1 LPRESGLIRND
12 AVEKGHRLGVVDSVK
27 NTQQESHSA
36 SAHQTVTEAIKLK
49 TGKKTIT
56 ISTTEQKL
64 SAHAGQTSFW
74 GFLHLRKFR
83 RVLAEALPHRRTSPN
98 ALKATEIALGFIAGI
113 LAGAD
118 KLTRIAHLRDDP
130 LLPEVLEIKR
140 MPSQSTLSRFLGGF
154 DGAARNLRSFRA
166 LWSYTMRSLPS
177 RRGGYTLDLD
187 STSLLHEDGRQE
199 GVKVGYTRKGLK
211 PCLKPL
217 LAVLEEAKL
226 VAQFWLRSGN
236 APCASNVL
244 SFTLELLSNL
254 PRHLRLRLVR
264 ADSGFCEDRWLSLL
278 EERNLAY
285 IVVALLHHKITSL
298 LRQETIWKPSAV
310 AGTDVAEVIYRGVR
324 WSRDRRLILIRHRVA
339 EKRRSGGKMLI
350 ECPGFTYQA
359 LVTSLPSTV
368 APIEVWRDYNGRA
381 GVENVIKE
389 LVHGF
394 GLSKLCCK
402 SFWATEAALSLVV
415 LTYNLSVLFAR
426 HLGWLQKVT
435 IGTLRFRLF
444 STAGILSHAQGG
456 TQIKLGIPIR
466 NRPWWRAIWEKLLSE
481 FPNCNAVAQTP

>member
-1 LPRESGLIRND
+1 M
-12 AVEKGHRLGVVDSVK
+12 K
-27 NTQQESHSA
+27 NHQQKSHTA
-36 SAHQTVTEAIKLK
+36 STHQTVTEAIKLK
-49 TGKKTIT
+49 TGQKTIT
-56 ISTTEQKL
+56 ISTTEQRL
-64 SAHAGQTSFW
+64 SAHAGQTTFW

-83 RVLAEALPHRRTSPN
+83 PALAAALPHVRTSPN
-98 ALKATEIALGFIAGI
+98 AFKVTEIALGFIAGI

-118 KLTRIAHLRDDP
+118 KLTRIAHLRGDP
-130 LLPEVLEIKR
+130 LLPEVMEIKR

-154 DGAARNLRSFRA
+154 DGAAKNLRSFRA
-166 LWSYTMRSLPS
+166 LWHYAMRRLPS
-177 RRGGYTLDLD
+177 LRGGYTLDLD

-236 APCASNVL
+236 SPCASNVV

-278 EERNLAY
+278 EEHRLPY
-285 IVVALLHHKITSL
+285 IVVGVLHHKITSL
-298 LRQETIWKPSAV
+298 LRKETIWQPSAV
-310 AGTDVAEVIYRGVR
+310 PGTDVSELIYRGAR
-324 WSRDRRLILIRHRVA
+324 WSRERRLILIRHRLST
-339 EKRRSGGKMLI
+339 KTRTGGKMLI
-350 ECPGFTYQA
+350 DCPGYAYQA
-359 LVTSLPSTV
+359 LVTSLPSDV

-389 LVHGF
+389 LVYGF
-394 GLSKLCCK
+394 GLPKLCCK
-402 SFWATEAALSLVV
+402 SFWATEAALSLAV

-426 HLGWLQKVT
+426 HLGWLDKVT

-444 STAGILSHAQGG
+444 STAGILSHAQG
-456 TQIKLGIPIR
+456 TTHIKMGIPLQ
-466 NRPWWRAIWEKLLSE
+466 NRPWWQAIWEKLLSE
-481 FPNCNAVAQTP
+481 FPNCNAVAQSP

>member
-1 LPRESGLIRND
+1 MKE
-12 AVEKGHRLGVVDSVK
+12 
-27 NTQQESHSA
+27 TQQQSHTA
-36 SAHQTVTEAIKLK
+36 SAHQTVTEVIKLK
-49 TGKKTIT
+49 TGQKTIA
-56 ISTTEQKL
+56 ITTTDQKL
-64 SAHAGQTSFW
+64 SAHAGQTTFW

-83 RVLAEALPHRRTSPN
+83 AALAASLPHRRTSPN
-98 ALKATEIALGFIAGI
+98 ALKVTEIALGFIAGI

-118 KLTRIAHLRDDP
+118 KLTRIAHLRGDP
-130 LLPEVLEIKR
+130 LLPHVMEIKR
-140 MPSQSTLSRFLGGF
+140 MPSQSTFSRFFSGF
-154 DGAARNLRSFRA
+154 DGAASNLRSFRA
-166 LWSYTMRSLPS
+166 LWHYAMRRLPS

-187 STSLLHEDGRQE
+187 STSLLHEDGKQE

-236 APCASNVL
+236 APCASNVVG
-244 SFTLELLSNL
+244 FTHELLSNL

-278 EERNLAY
+278 EERKLPY
-285 IVVALLHHKITSL
+285 IVVAALHHKITSL
-298 LRQETIWKPSAV
+298 LRRETIWQPSAV
-310 AGTDVAEVIYRGVR
+310 PGSDVAEVIYRGAR
-324 WSRDRRLILIRHRVA
+324 WSRDRRLILIRHRLT
-339 EKRRSGGKMLI
+339 EKTRTGGKMLL
-350 ECPGFTYQA
+350 ECPGYAYQA
-359 LVTSLPSTV
+359 LVTSLPPSRS
-368 APIEVWRDYNGRA
+368 PIEVWRDYNGRA

-394 GLSKLCCK
+394 GLPKLCCQ
-402 SFWATEAALSLVV
+402 SFWATEAALSLAV
-415 LTYNLSVLFAR
+415 LTYNLSVLFMR
-426 HLGWLQKVT
+426 HLGWLEKLT

-456 TQIKLGIPIR
+456 THIKLGIPLR
-466 NRPWWRAIWEKLLSE
+466 NRPWWRAIWEKLLCE

>member
-1 LPRESGLIRND
+1 M
-12 AVEKGHRLGVVDSVK
+12 KK
-27 NTQQESHSA
+27 TQQKSHSA
-36 SAHQTVTEAIKLK
+36 SAHQTVTEVIKLK
-49 TGKKTIT
+49 TGRKTIT
-56 ISTTEQKL
+56 IGTTEQRL
-64 SAHAGQTSFW
+64 SAHAGQTTFW
-74 GFLHLRKFR
+74 GFLHRVKFR
-83 RVLAEALPHRRTSPN
+83 ATLAAALPHVRTSPN
-98 ALKATEIALGFIAGI
+98 ALKVTEIALGFIAGI

-118 KLTRIAHLRDDP
+118 KLTRIAHLRGDP
-130 LLPEVLEIKR
+130 LLPEVMEIKR
-140 MPSQSTLSRFLGGF
+140 LPSQSTLSRFLGGF
-154 DGAARNLRSFRA
+154 DGAASNLRCFRA
-166 LWSYTMRSLPS
+166 LYHYAMRRLPS

-187 STSLLHEDGRQE
+187 STSLLHEDGGQE

-236 APCASNVL
+236 APCASNVV

-254 PRHLRLRLVR
+254 PRHIRLRLVR

-278 EERNLAY
+278 EERKLPY
-285 IVVALLHHKITSL
+285 IIVAVLHQKITSL
-298 LRQETIWKPSAV
+298 LRKETIWQKSPV
-310 AGTDVAEVIYRGVR
+310 PGTEVAEVIYRGSR

-339 EKRRSGGKMLI
+339 EKTRTGGKMLLD
-350 ECPGFTYQA
+350 CPGYAYQA
-359 LVTSLPSTV
+359 LVTSLPLGV
-368 APIEVWRDYNGRA
+368 PPIEVWRDYNGRA

-394 GLSKLCCK
+394 GLPKLCCK
-402 SFWATEAALSLVV
+402 SFWATEAALSLAV

-426 HLGWLQKVT
+426 HLGWLEKVT

-456 TQIKLGIPIR
+456 THIKMGIPPQK
-466 NRPWWRAIWEKLLSE
+466 RPWWRAIWEKLLAE
-481 FPNCNAVAQTP
+481 FPNCNAVAQAP

>member
-1 LPRESGLIRND
+1 M
-12 AVEKGHRLGVVDSVK
+12 KQ
-27 NTQQESHSA
+27 TQPQSHSA
-36 SAHQTVTEAIKLK
+36 SAHQTVTEVIKLK

-56 ISTTEQKL
+56 IGTTEQKL
-64 SAHAGQTSFW
+64 SAHAGQTTFW
-74 GFLHLRKFR
+74 GFLHRRKFR
-83 RVLAEALPHRRTSPN
+83 AVLAAALPHVRTSPN

-118 KLTRIAHLRDDP
+118 KLTRIAHLRGDP

-140 MPSQSTLSRFLGGF
+140 MPSQSTLSRFLAGF
-154 DGAARNLRSFRA
+154 DGAASNLRSFRA
-166 LWSYTMRSLPS
+166 LWHYAMRRLPS

-187 STSLLHEDGRQE
+187 STSLVDEDGKQD

-236 APCASNVL
+236 APCASNVVG
-244 SFTLELLSNL
+244 FTLELLSNL
-254 PRHLRLRLVR
+254 PRHIGLRLVR

-278 EERNLAY
+278 EERKLSY
-285 IVVALLHHKITSL
+285 IVVAALHHKITSL
-298 LRQETIWKPSAV
+298 LRKETLWRPSAV
-310 AGTDVAEVIYRGVR
+310 PGTDVAEVIYRGAR
-324 WSRDRRLILIRHRVA
+324 WSRERRLILIRHRMA
-339 EKRRSGGKMLI
+339 DKTRTGGKMLI
-350 ECPGFTYQA
+350 ECPGYAYQA
-359 LVTSLPSTV
+359 LVTSLPASV
-368 APIEVWRDYNGRA
+368 SPIEVWRDYNGRA

-394 GLSKLCCK
+394 GLPKLCCK
-402 SFWATEAALSLVV
+402 SFWATEAVLSLAV

-426 HLGWLQKVT
+426 HLGWLEKVT

-456 TQIKLGIPIR
+456 THIKLGIPLQ
-466 NRPWWRAIWEKLLSE
+466 NRPWWRAIWEKLLCE

>member
-1 LPRESGLIRND
+1 
-12 AVEKGHRLGVVDSVK
+12 VK
-27 NTQQESHSA
+27 NNQQKSHTA
-36 SAHQTVTEAIKLK
+36 STHQTVTEAIKLK

-64 SAHAGQTSFW
+64 SAHAGQATFW
-74 GFLHLRKFR
+74 GFLNLRRFR
-83 RVLAEALPHRRTSPN
+83 GALGAALPHVRTSPN

-118 KLTRIAHLRDDP
+118 KLTRIAHLRGDP
-130 LLPEVLEIKR
+130 LLPEVMEIKR

-154 DGAARNLRSFRA
+154 TGAGANLRTFGA
-166 LWSYTMRSLPS
+166 LWHYGMRLLPS
-177 RRGGYTLDLD
+177 RREGYTLDFD
-187 STSLLHEDGRQE
+187 STSLLHEDGGQE

-226 VAQFWLRSGN
+226 VAQFWLRSAN
-236 APCASNVL
+236 APCASNVV

-264 ADSGFCEDRWLSLL
+264 ADSGFCEERWLSLL
-278 EERNLAY
+278 EERRLAY
-285 IVVALLHHKITSL
+285 IVVAVLHHKITSL
-298 LRQETIWKPSAV
+298 LRQETIWQPSAV
-310 AGTDVAEVIYRGVR
+310 PGTDVAEVIYRGAR
-324 WSRDRRLILIRHRVA
+324 WSRERRLILVRHRLA
-339 EKRRSGGKMLI
+339 QKTRTGGKMLF
-350 ECPGFTYQA
+350 ECPGYAYQA
-359 LVTSLPSTV
+359 LVTSLPAAV

-394 GLSKLCCK
+394 GLPKLCCK
-402 SFWATEAALSLVV
+402 SFWATEAALSLAVV
-415 LTYNLSVLFAR
+415 TYNLSVLFAR
-426 HLGWLQKVT
+426 HLGWLEKVT

-444 STAGILSHAQGG
+444 SAAGILSHAQGG
-456 TQIKLGIPIR
+456 TQIKLGIPVQ
-466 NRPWWRAIWEKLLSE
+466 NRPWWRSIWEKLLSP
-481 FPNCNAVAQTP
+481 FPNCNAVAQSP

>member
-1 LPRESGLIRND
+1 
-12 AVEKGHRLGVVDSVK
+12 VK
-27 NTQQESHSA
+27 NHQQKSHTA
-36 SAHQTVTEAIKLK
+36 STHQTVTEAIKLR
-49 TGKKTIT
+49 TGQKTIT

-64 SAHAGQTSFW
+64 SAHAGQTTFW

-83 RVLAEALPHRRTSPN
+83 PTLAAALPHVRTSPN
-98 ALKATEIALGFIAGI
+98 ALKVTEIALGFIAGI

-118 KLTRIAHLRDDP
+118 KLTRIAHLRGDP
-130 LLPEVLEIKR
+130 LLPEVIEIKR
-140 MPSQSTLSRFLGGF
+140 MPSQSTLSRFLSGF
-154 DGAARNLRSFRA
+154 DGAAKNLRSFRV
-166 LWSYTMRSLPS
+166 LWHYGMRRLPS
-177 RRGGYTLDLD
+177 LRGGYTLDLD

-236 APCASNVL
+236 APCASNVV

-278 EERNLAY
+278 EERRLPY
-285 IVVALLHHKITSL
+285 IVVAVLHHKITSL
-298 LRQETIWKPSAV
+298 LRKETIWQPSAV
-310 AGTDVAEVIYRGVR
+310 PGTDVAEMIYRGAR
-324 WSRDRRLILIRHRVA
+324 WSRDRRIILIRHRLGTRA
-339 EKRRSGGKMLI
+339 RAGGKMLI
-350 ECPGFTYQA
+350 DCPGYAYQA
-359 LVTSLPSTV
+359 LVTSLPSDV

-381 GVENVIKE
+381 GIENVIKE
-389 LVHGF
+389 LVYGF
-394 GLSKLCCK
+394 GLPKLCCK
-402 SFWATEAALSLVV
+402 SFWATEAALSLAV

-426 HLGWLQKVT
+426 HLGWLDKVT

-444 STAGILSHAQGG
+444 STAGILSHAQG
-456 TQIKLGIPIR
+456 TTHIKMGIPLQ

-481 FPNCNAVAQTP
+481 FPNCNAVAQSP

>member
-1 LPRESGLIRND
+1 M
-12 AVEKGHRLGVVDSVK
+12 KQ
-27 NTQQESHSA
+27 TQPQSHSA
-36 SAHQTVTEAIKLK
+36 STHQTVTGAIKLK

-64 SAHAGQTSFW
+64 SAQAGQTTFW

-83 RVLAEALPHRRTSPN
+83 AALSGALPHVRTSPN
-98 ALKATEIALGFIAGI
+98 ALDPTGIALGFIAGI
-113 LAGAD
+113 VAGAD
-118 KLTRIAHLRDDP
+118 KLTRIAHLRGDP
-130 LLPEVLEIKR
+130 LLPEILEIKR
-140 MPSQSTLSRFLGGF
+140 LPSQSTLSRFLSDF
-154 DGAARNLRSFRA
+154 DGAAKNLRSFRA
-166 LWSYTMRSLPS
+166 LWHYAMRRLPS
-177 RRGGYTLDLD
+177 RRGGYSLDLD
-187 STSLLHEDGRQE
+187 STSLLHEDGKQE

-236 APCASNVL
+236 APCASNVV

-254 PRHLRLRLVR
+254 PRHLHLRLVR
-264 ADSGFCEDRWLSLL
+264 ADAGFCEERWLALL
-278 EERNLAY
+278 EARRLPY
-285 IVVALLHHKITSL
+285 IVVAVLHEKITSL
-298 LRQETIWKPSAV
+298 LRQETIWAASAV
-310 AGTDVAEVIYRGVR
+310 PGTDVAEVIYRGAR
-324 WSRDRRLILIRHRVA
+324 WSRERRLILIRHRMA
-339 EKRRSGGKMLI
+339 EKKRTGGKMLLD
-350 ECPGFTYQA
+350 CPGYGYQA
-359 LVTSLPSTV
+359 LVTSLPPSV

-394 GLSKLCCK
+394 GLPKLCCQ
-402 SFWATEAALSLVV
+402 SFWATEAALSLAV

-426 HLGWLQKVT
+426 HLGWLEKVT
-435 IGTLRFRLF
+435 IGTLRYRLF

-456 TQIKLGIPIR
+456 THIKLGIPLQ
-466 NRPWWRAIWEKLLSE
+466 NRPWWRTLWEKLLGE

>member
-1 LPRESGLIRND
+1 MKQTLP
-12 AVEKGHRLGVVDSVK
+12 
-27 NTQQESHSA
+27 QSHSA

-56 ISTTEQKL
+56 IGTTEQKL
-64 SAHAGQTSFW
+64 SAHAGQTTFW
-74 GFLHLRKFR
+74 GFLHLKKFR
-83 RVLAEALPHRRTSPN
+83 AALGAALPHVRTSPN
-98 ALKATEIALGFIAGI
+98 ALPATEIALGFIAGI

-118 KLTRIAHLRDDP
+118 KLTRIAHLRGDP

-140 MPSQSTLSRFLGGF
+140 LPSQSTLSRFFGGF
-154 DGAARNLRSFRA
+154 DGAATNLRSFRA
-166 LWSYTMRSLPS
+166 LWHYALQRLPS

-187 STSLLHEDGRQE
+187 STSLVHEDGKQE
-199 GVKVGYTRKGLK
+199 GVKVGYSRKGLK

-236 APCASNVL
+236 APCASNVVG
-244 SFTLELLSNL
+244 FTLELLSNL

-278 EERNLAY
+278 EARKLPY
-285 IVVALLHHKITSL
+285 IVVAALHHKITSL
-298 LRQETIWKPSAV
+298 LRKETLWQPSAV
-310 AGTDVAEVIYRGVR
+310 PGTEVAEVIYRGAR
-324 WSRDRRLILIRHRVA
+324 WSRDRRLILIRHRMA
-339 EKRRSGGKMLI
+339 EKTRTGGKMLLD
-350 ECPGFTYQA
+350 CPGYAYQA
-359 LVTSLPSTV
+359 LVTSLPANVS
-368 APIEVWRDYNGRA
+368 PIAVWRDYNGRA

-394 GLSKLCCK
+394 GLPKLCCK
-402 SFWATEAALSLVV
+402 SFWASEAVLSLAV

-426 HLGWLQKVT
+426 HLGWLEKVT

-456 TQIKLGIPIR
+456 THIKLGVPLQ
-466 NRPWWRAIWEKLLSE
+466 NRTWWRAIWEKLLAQY
-481 FPNCNAVAQTP
+481 PNCNAVAQTP